1 MPVRTRTVLVRGT
14 TYVAVCRRRREYT
27 VQYSRPDTAERSG
40 PTRRYVS
47 RICTDCAIT
56 PVPSELVALGLAVR
70 LVSAVR
76 TCLDLRAN
84 VLSASDRVV
93 VQPMSSSSSG
103 TYDVTVTSC
112 WRQTTAARWDWE
124 RTTGTESHW
133 NESRFRSNATGQGYD

>member
-1 MPVRTRTVLVRGT
+1 MMMMMM
-14 TYVAVCRRRREYT
+14 
-27 VQYSRPDTAERSG
+27 
-40 PTRRYVS
+40 
-47 RICTDCAIT
+47 
-56 PVPSELVALGLAVR
+56 R

-103 TYDVTVTSC
+103 TYDVAVTSC

-124 RTTGTESHW
+124 RTTGTKADFDLMRRVRVMIS
-133 NESRFRSNATGQGYD
+133 SVTVSF